1 MKLKRKRKRIK
12 EEHFMNYINEMQ
24 KAIDYIEDNLDKD
37 INFEKVSKEVGMSS
51 FYFHRIFTAII
62 GISPTAYIRNRR
74 LTVAAQEISKSNEN
88 IVDIAFKYGF
98 ESHEA
103 FSRAFKNFH
112 GVVPKL
118 AKTDGNEFKNFS
130 RANLEIEV
138 NTNNVLNY
146 RIESKDVI
154 RVAALFR
161 KFNLDNKNEVP
172 EYWNEMKKNGI
183 LDNISDSYNKN
194 LLGICIGTQNAFEY
208 RYGIGIEVEGTEDI
222 KSTGDIETKH
232 GMKVVEIPKC
242 SWVVFR
248 SEGQDE
254 KDINEL
260 WTRIYKEFFITSSYK
275 QCMDIDFE
283 LYDDKDTEIWI
294 PISKGY
300 NSRLLQ

>member
-1 MKLKRKRKRIK
+1 
-12 EEHFMNYINEMQ
+12 MNYINEMQ
-24 KAIDYIEDNLDKD
+24 KAIDYIENNLDKD

-74 LTVAAQEISKSNEN
+74 LTVAAQEISKNNEN
-88 IVDIAFKYGF
+88 ILDIAVKYGF

-112 GVVPKL
+112 GVVPKM
-118 AKTDGNEFKNFS
+118 AKADGNEFKNFS
-130 RANLEIEV
+130 RASLEFEV
-138 NTNNVLNY
+138 NTNNILNY
-146 RIESKDVI
+146 RIESKEVI
-154 RVAALFR
+154 KVAALFR
-161 KFNLDNKNEVP
+161 KFNLDNKNEIP
-172 EYWNEMKKNGI
+172 EYWNEMKKNGE
-183 LDNISDSYNKN
+183 LDDISDNYTKN

-208 RYGIGIEVEGTEDI
+208 QYGIGIEIENAENI
-222 KSTGDIETKH
+222 KTKH
-232 GMKVVEIPKC
+232 EMKVIEIPKC

-248 SEGQDE
+248 CEVQDE

-294 PISKGY
+294 PISKE
-300 NSRLLQ
+300 